1 MDFMLRRTTEHPLVW
16 IGVIVALDQMSKLAA
31 VSLLRPTDSVA
42 ILGEYF
48 RLTLTRN
55 SGGAFGILAEQGA
68 LLTTLTVG
76 VIVGI
81 LFVLWRGK
89 LQYGPMITG
98 LIAIAG
104 GALGNLIDRI
114 RLSYVIDF
122 LDVGVSPTLRWPTF
136 NFADVAIVLGTA
148 LLLWVVLAR
157 EVLSPSS

>member
-1 MDFMLRRTTEHPLVW
+1 MLRRTTEHPLVW
-16 IGVIVALDQMSKLAA
+16 IGIIVALDQMSKLAA

-42 ILGEYF
+42 IIGEYF
-48 RLTLTRN
+48 RLTLARN

-68 LLTTLTVG
+68 LLTALTVG
-76 VIVGI
+76 VIAGI

-89 LQYGPMITG
+89 LRSGLMITG
-98 LIAIAG
+98 LIAVAG

-122 LDVGVSPTLRWPTF
+122 LDVGVSATLRWPTF